1 MKKHLVLKILV
12 LAVCVGLPQIGFAQ
26 SDPAIT
32 AAEVLKHVKYL
43 ASDQLE
49 GRLTGS
55 KGADVAAKYI
65 ADEFK
70 SYGLKPVG
78 DQGGYFQKFEFV
90 SGVELGEVNTFAY
103 TREGKAAKLELHKD
117 FMPIW
122 FSSSGSFGGEVV
134 FVGYGI
140 SDPAKNL
147 DDYEGLDVT
156 GKAVMVFRNAPP
168 SDSAREFA
176 QYASLRYKAFKAREK
191 GAKAL
196 IVVTGP
202 EDSDVDDLLKLS
214 YDNATGN
221 AGLLSV
227 NVTRKVADEFLAG
240 SGSNV
245 KELQQR
251 LNATKKSS
259 TLKLSGVFV
268 KITTT
273 INEIR
278 KDGLNVVGFL
288 EGSDESLKNQIVI
301 IGGHYDHLGLG
312 GQGSGSVRP
321 DTVAVHYGADDN
333 ASGTA
338 GVLELAQAFA
348 SKRQILKRSILFI
361 AFSGEELGALGSG
374 YYVNK
379 PLFPLDQTVTMLNMD
394 MIGRMKEKTLIVYG
408 VGTSPGFEAL
418 ATKYNKDSTF
428 TLKLVRDGFGPS
440 DQASFYAKQIPVFH
454 FFTDTH
460 QDYHKPS
467 DTYDRLNYPGA
478 EKILKYIESMILE
491 LVSTNEKPQ
500 YVAVQMPRQQA
511 GGRSARVTMG
521 TIPDF
526 GEQVQ
531 GMKLGGVR
539 EGGPAAKAGLQ
550 AGDVIVKLGRVEIKS
565 LYDFTY
571 ALGELKPG
579 DEVEVVFK
587 RGTETK
593 TAKVKLERRN

>member
-1 MKKHLVLKILV
+1 
-12 LAVCVGLPQIGFAQ
+12 
-26 SDPAIT
+26 
-32 AAEVLKHVKYL
+32 
-43 ASDQLE
+43 
-49 GRLTGS
+49 
-55 KGADVAAKYI
+55 
-65 ADEFK
+65 
-70 SYGLKPVG
+70 
-78 DQGGYFQKFEFV
+78 
-90 SGVELGEVNTFAY
+90 
-103 TREGKAAKLELHKD
+103 
-117 FMPIW
+117 
-122 FSSSGSFGGEVV
+122 
-134 FVGYGI
+134 
-140 SDPAKNL
+140 
-147 DDYEGLDVT
+147 
-156 GKAVMVFRNAPP
+156 
-168 SDSAREFA
+168 
-176 QYASLRYKAFKAREK
+176 
-191 GAKAL
+191 
-196 IVVTGP
+196 
-202 EDSDVDDLLKLS
+202 
-214 YDNATGN
+214 
-221 AGLLSV
+221 
-227 NVTRKVADEFLAG
+227 
-240 SGSNV
+240 
-245 KELQQR
+245 
-251 LNATKKSS
+251 
-259 TLKLSGVFV
+259 
-268 KITTT
+268 
-273 INEIR
+273 
-278 KDGLNVVGFL
+278 
-288 EGSDESLKNQIVI
+288 
-301 IGGHYDHLGLG
+301 
-312 GQGSGSVRP
+312 
-321 DTVAVHYGADDN
+321 VHYGADDN

-539 EGGPAAKAGLQ
+539 EGGPEAKAGLQ